1 MPRSV
6 EIMNAGDLSG
16 QGDVIMPRLRVL
28 LKPTIEKTYHPV
40 WSYVQYFVQKLCK
53 VN

>member
-40 WSYVQYFVQKLCK
+40 GVTCNILFKSYVR
-53 VN
+53 